1 MKITHKDLCAFY
13 QSYISGRLPPSRNNC
28 PSMPDLIEF
37 FKPKSSRKLKTRII
51 DHITQCAPCAR
62 EFDLILTI
70 KRRAGEMDQEIMRLL
85 GGDNEPQESSV
96 RRMNKMAFFHP
107 IWKYAA
113 LAIGI
118 VSLSL
123 SVLTL
128 LDKNRDFFIKG
139 QNGRGELEI
148 DARLVEPVNDK
159 FEKSHL
165 VFIWKVHKG
174 ADSYALD
181 LFDESLRLIW
191 KSPNLRETQY
201 HLPPDIIQK
210 LEPFRTYFWMITVAM
225 QNGTII
231 ESPLA
236 HFFLVQ

>member
-1 MKITHKDLCAFY
+1 
-13 QSYISGRLPPSRNNC
+13 
-28 PSMPDLIEF
+28 MPDLIEF
-37 FKPKSSRKLKTRII
+37 FKLKSSRKLKTKII

-70 KRRAGEMDQEIMRLL
+70 KRSAGEMDREIMRLF
-85 GGDNEPQESSV
+85 GADNKSQESSV
-96 RRMNKMAFFHP
+96 RRLKKMAFSRP

-128 LDKNRDFFIKG
+128 LKTNPDSFIQG
-139 QNGRGELEI
+139 QNGRGDLET
-148 DARLVEPVNDK
+148 DVRLVEPVNDEFK
-159 FEKSHL
+159 KSHL
-165 VFIWKVHKG
+165 VFTWTDRKG
-174 ADSYALD
+174 ANSYSLE
-181 LFDESLRLIW
+181 LYDESLRLIW
-191 KSPNLRETQY
+191 KSPNVRETQY
-201 HLPPDIIQK
+201 HLPPDISQK
-210 LEPFRTYFWMITVAM
+210 LEPFHTYFWMITVAM

>member
-1 MKITHKDLCAFY
+1 MDL
-13 QSYISGRLPPSRNNC
+13 
-28 PSMPDLIEF
+28 E
-37 FKPKSSRKLKTRII
+37 
-51 DHITQCAPCAR
+51 
-62 EFDLILTI
+62 IL
-70 KRRAGEMDQEIMRLL
+70 RLL
-85 GGDNEPQESSV
+85 GADNKPQESSV
-96 RRMNKMAFFHP
+96 RRMKKMAFFHP

-148 DARLVEPVNDK
+148 DVRLVEPVNDK

-165 VFIWKVHKG
+165 VFTWKVHKG
-174 ADSYALD
+174 ADSYFLD

-191 KSPNLRETQY
+191 KSPNLRDTQ
-201 HLPPDIIQK
+201 
-210 LEPFRTYFWMITVAM
+210 
-225 QNGTII
+225 
-231 ESPLA
+231 
-236 HFFLVQ
+236 

>member
-13 QSYISGRLPPSRNNC
+13 QSYISGRLPPSRDNC
-28 PSMPDLIEF
+28 PAMPDLIEF
-37 FKPKSSRKLKTRII
+37 FSPKSSRKFKTRII

-70 KRRAGEMDQEIMRLL
+70 KRSAGEMDREIMRLL
-85 GGDNEPQESSV
+85 GADNKPQESSV
-96 RRMNKMAFFHP
+96 RRLKKMAFSHP

-128 LDKNRDFFIKG
+128 LNTNPEFFIEG
-139 QNGRGELEI
+139 QNGRGDLET
-148 DARLVEPVNDK
+148 DVRLVKPVNDK
-159 FEKSHL
+159 FERSHL
-165 VFIWKVHKG
+165 VFTWKVHKG
-174 ADSYALD
+174 ANSYALD
-181 LFDESLRLIW
+181 LFDESLRIIW

-210 LEPFRTYFWMITVAM
+210 LEPFHTYFWMITVTM
-225 QNGTII
+225 QNGTNI

-236 HFFLVQ
+236 NFFLVQ